1 MKHWAE
7 DNYLERLM
15 PQLRQAN
22 RMRLESCPDSD
33 LLTAFTEEQLTP
45 FVRSAITAHLA
56 QCKECSEICARLVSF
71 NRATVPAH
79 DPEWVNAE
87 KRLDNWKDSFV
98 QSRAAANRP
107 VPSDPAR
114 VVSFNDVAKPGFFS
128 LWQWALGAVAALVIV
143 AGVIALNKDG
153 FLPNSKQIADGHLSK
168 MPSPET
174 AIPPTDAVPAAQ
186 SNLPAANSSNTG
198 QQAASQLNASAAKPP
213 VVTPPSPQPKVPTP
227 PQGFKP
233 AFPPDSKKGD
243 KPKKDEP
250 KKDQDIKAENPDPDL
265 KAQNQ
270 AIESQPFNPPALNP
284 NDRILTGQQ
293 GAAVSSAPASGG
305 PAGTATN
312 TAPAPSASANPS
324 VAPANLPAS
333 LRLEP
338 GSRLWIQVSAIN
350 HQADGSFTFHGSLLQ
365 PAEASVDALKKGTEV
380 AGSGSSKDGK
390 VALQVSGF
398 SIQGVPYTLPAMT
411 AAAADASSPG
421 SGKALQFNKGQVLEM
436 WISAAS
442 TYERAAAG
450 SSIEPR
456 Q

>member
-114 VVSFNDVAKPGFFS
+114 VVSFNDAAKLGFFS
-128 LWQWALGAVAALVIV
+128 RWQWALGAVAALVIV

-213 VVTPPSPQPKVPTP
+213 V
-227 PQGFKP
+227 
-233 AFPPDSKKGD
+233 D
-243 KPKKDEP
+243 
-250 KKDQDIKAENPDPDL
+250 
-265 KAQNQ
+265 
-270 AIESQPFNPPALNP
+270 
-284 NDRILTGQQ
+284 
-293 GAAVSSAPASGG
+293 AA
-305 PAGTATN
+305 
-312 TAPAPSASANPS
+312 
-324 VAPANLPAS
+324 
-333 LRLEP
+333 
-338 GSRLWIQVSAIN
+338 
-350 HQADGSFTFHGSLLQ
+350 
-365 PAEASVDALKKGTEV
+365 
-380 AGSGSSKDGK
+380 
-390 VALQVSGF
+390 
-398 SIQGVPYTLPAMT
+398 
-411 AAAADASSPG
+411 
-421 SGKALQFNKGQVLEM
+421 
-436 WISAAS
+436 
-442 TYERAAAG
+442 
-450 SSIEPR
+450 
-456 Q
+456 